1 MSVRSTRR
9 INRRRGKSTFSKR
22 SRSRRVNSGDS
33 RIGNEYLWC
42 CSESE
47 REEKGEKE
55 QRERLDVTKH
65 QVEGRRCKSANKW
78 KSTAGE
84 AAATASARQV
94 KAKTNASTKRRKGK
108 KATKPQVKGRQRG
121 ENEEAE
127 EED

>member
-1 MSVRSTRR
+1 MV
-9 INRRRGKSTFSKR
+9 FF
-22 SRSRRVNSGDS
+22 
-33 RIGNEYLWC
+33 
-42 CSESE
+42 ESE

-65 QVEGRRCKSANKW
+65 KQRGESATRPTSGNR
-78 KSTAGE
+78 TAGE
-84 AAATASARQV
+84 AAATASAKQV